1 MCCRVGCIVL
11 RSSLGRS
18 RPGVIASD
26 GSAPNQAEVVIAM
39 RFMIIR
45 KADKDTEAGVM
56 PSEALLSAM
65 GRYNEEMI
73 KAGVMLA
80 GEGLQPSSKGARIKF
95 SGGVPTIIDGPFT
108 ETKEL
113 IAGFT
118 IIEVGSK
125 EEALAWVRR
134 WPALDGGGEVELEL
148 RQVFE
153 LSDFAM
159 DPAEEPDGWR
169 QREQEFRERQGRP
182 EGS

>member
-1 MCCRVGCIVL
+1 M
-11 RSSLGRS
+11 
-18 RPGVIASD
+18 
-26 GSAPNQAEVVIAM
+26 
-39 RFMIIR
+39 
-45 KADKDTEAGVM
+45 
-56 PSEALLSAM
+56 
-65 GRYNEEMI
+65 
-73 KAGVMLA
+73 
-80 GEGLQPSSKGARIKF
+80 
-95 SGGVPTIIDGPFT
+95 PTIIDGPFT

-169 QREQEFRERQGRP
+169 QREQEFRERQVRP
-182 EGS
+182 QGS